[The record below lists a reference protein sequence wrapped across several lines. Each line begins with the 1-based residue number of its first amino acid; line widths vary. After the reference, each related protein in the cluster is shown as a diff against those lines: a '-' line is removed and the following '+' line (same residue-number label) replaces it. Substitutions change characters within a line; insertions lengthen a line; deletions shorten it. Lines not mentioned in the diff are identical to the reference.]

1 MKSPVVAAALVASA
15 CLGGAAAAVAVH
27 EADGSPTTTVITRD
41 ASVSGSQVSSTSST
55 SAVGAIYKA
64 AAPGV
69 VKIVVTTSGSSGSSG
84 FDPFGGGSGGSGQAQ
99 GTGFMIDTKGD
110 IVTNDH
116 VVEDATSI
124 KVKLDDGTTA
134 NATLVGADP
143 STDVAVIH
151 VNVPSSELHPLTFAD
166 SSAVQV
172 GDPVVAIGDPYGL
185 DDTVTAGIVSAVG
198 RTITSPNN
206 RSISGALQTDAAI
219 NSGNSGGPLLNA
231 GGQVIGINSQIESQ
245 SGGNIGIGFA
255 VPSNTVKSIAG
266 ELISNGKAVHPFLG
280 VELTDASAGGAAVQ
294 SVSSGTPA
302 AKAGLQR
309 GDVIVT
315 AGGTDVATAD
325 DLIAVID
332 AKRPGDSLTLSIRRD
347 GSTRSVTVTLGS
359 RS

>member
-1 MKSPVVAAALVASA
+1 MVTGTVDAAA
-15 CLGGAAAAVAVH
+15 
-27 EADGSPTTTVITRD
+27 
-41 ASVSGSQVSSTSST
+41 GSQVSSTSTATTST
-55 SAVGAIYKA
+55 IGAIYKA
-64 AAPGV
+64 AAPSV

-84 FDPFGGGSGGSGQAQ
+84 FDPFGGGSGGSSQAQ

-116 VVEDATSI
+116 VVDGATSI

-134 NATLVGADP
+134 NATLVGADA

-151 VNVPSSELHPLTFAD
+151 VNVDSSELHPLTFAD

-185 DDTVTAGIVSAVG
+185 DNTVTSGIISALG
-198 RTITSPNN
+198 RTITSPDNH
-206 RSISGALQTDAAI
+206 SISGALQTDAAI

-231 GGQVIGINSQIESQ
+231 HGQVIGINSQIESQ

-255 VPSNTVKSIAG
+255 VPSNTVRSIAS
-266 ELISNGKAVHPFLG
+266 ELISTGKAVHPFLG
-280 VELTDASAGGAAVQ
+280 IELTDASGGGASVQ
-294 SVSSGTPA
+294 SVQSGTPA
-302 AKAGLQR
+302 DHAGLQK
-309 GDVIVT
+309 GDVIIA

-332 AKRPGDSLTLSIRRD
+332 TKKPGDSLTLSIRRD
-347 GSTRSVTVTLGS
+347 GATRSVTVTLGS